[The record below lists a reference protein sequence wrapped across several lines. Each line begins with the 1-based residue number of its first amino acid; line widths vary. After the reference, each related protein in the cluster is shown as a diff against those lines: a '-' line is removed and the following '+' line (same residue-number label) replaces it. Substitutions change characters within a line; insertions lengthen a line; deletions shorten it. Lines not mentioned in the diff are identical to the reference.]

1 VRRATPVFV
10 SELTRVEVISAIQR
24 KSRDGQLTAVNA
36 ASLVAAFEHDLIEA
50 DGPTDAVFT
59 VLRLGSEVLD
69 EAVSI
74 LDRHPLRAADAIQ
87 LATAM
92 VARRVLPALTTFLS
106 FDRRLAEAAA
116 AEGFA
121 NEPVFPKHHH
131 SP

>member
-24 KSRDGQLTAVNA
+24 KSR
-36 ASLVAAFEHDLIEA
+36 DLIEA

-121 NEPVFPKHHH
+121 TEPVFPKHHH